1 MPVGFVAEYRQIA
14 PWRQVVYAICTLG
27 VFGLVIWDFF
37 DQSAQYS
44 TLLVIALLAIS
55 IAVRPGGIRGHRRR

>member
-1 MPVGFVAEYRQIA
+1 MGFIDQYRHIA

-27 VFGLVIWDFF
+27 VFALVIWDIV

-44 TLLVIALLAIS
+44 TLLVIVLLAIA
-55 IAVRPGGIRGHRRR
+55 IAVRPGGLRGPRRD